1 MPYYLVVYISWYEFQ
16 KENLYVTYLIHIFR
30 REQLK
35 LVIFMYV
42 IGLLIQ
48 LILLQVDLNRAGV
61 PLLEIVSEPEMRTGI
76 EAAEYAAE
84 VQRLVRYLGVSNG
97 NMQEGSLRCDVN
109 VSVRPIGQS
118 QFGTKVVEFF
128 LLTLFVFLET
138 IQKLISKML

>member
-1 MPYYLVVYISWYEFQ
+1 M
-16 KENLYVTYLIHIFR
+16 
-30 REQLK
+30 
-35 LVIFMYV
+35 
-42 IGLLIQ
+42 
-48 LILLQVDLNRAGV
+48 ILLQVDLNRAGV

>member
-1 MPYYLVVYISWYEFQ
+1 M
-16 KENLYVTYLIHIFR
+16 TYLIHIFR

-35 LVIFMYV
+35 LVIFMYF

-84 VQRLVRYLGVSNG
+84 VQRLVRYLGVSNRS
-97 NMQEGSLRCDVN
+97 EEHTSEL
-109 VSVRPIGQS
+109 QS
-118 QFGTKVVEFF
+118 P
-128 LLTLFVFLET
+128 
-138 IQKLISKML
+138 